1 MNETEKFEIWLKNT
15 TSEKRKSDSTA
26 YNYSRAIKRIEQH
39 YMEKTSDNINLFT
52 TPIDKAEKLLQ
63 KYSINGEY
71 SEFGKYGNGTIRN
84 AFSALIRYRKDSPM
98 IELGNDYQN
107 DVEDFPNFHYEND
120 LQETILFQI
129 NELFPDYK
137 VFGENSEE
145 GIKYRIEG
153 KEIDILL
160 ESNDGTSL
168 LIIELKA
175 GKANEKVFG
184 QIAMYYG
191 LVKNKFPNKNI
202 RGLIIAQEIAGELL
216 YAGGLSEKISFMTY
230 SLQVKLLSIKK

>member
-1 MNETEKFEIWLKNT
+1 MNETEKFEIWLKTT
-15 TSEKRKSDSTA
+15 TSEKKKTNSTA

-39 YMEKTSDNINLFT
+39 YKETTGENIYLFL
-52 TPIDKAEKLLQ
+52 TPIEVAEKLLQ
-63 KYSINGEY
+63 KYSLNGEY

-84 AFSALIRYRKDSPM
+84 ALSALIRYRKISPKIEFDNDS
-98 IELGNDYQN
+98 QN
-107 DVEDFPNFHYEND
+107 DFEELPNFHYEND

-129 NELFPDYK
+129 NELFPDYMI
-137 VFGENSEE
+137 FGDTSEE
-145 GIKYRIEG
+145 GVKYRIEG

-160 ESNDGTSL
+160 ESIDGTSL

-191 LVKNKFPNKNI
+191 LVKKKYPTKNI
-202 RGLIIAQEIAGELL
+202 RGLIIAQEIADELL

-230 SLQVKLLSIKK
+230 SLQVKLLQIN

>member
-1 MNETEKFEIWLKNT
+1 MNETEKFEIWLKTT
-15 TSEKRKSDSTA
+15 TSEKRKTDSTA

-39 YMEKTSDNINLFT
+39 YKETTGENIYLFH
-52 TPIDKAEKLLQ
+52 TPIELAEKLLQ
-63 KYSINGEY
+63 KYSLNGEY

-84 AFSALIRYRKDSPM
+84 ALSALIRYRKISPN
-98 IELGNDYQN
+98 IEIDTDFQSE
-107 DVEDFPNFHYEND
+107 VEEFPNFHYEND

-137 VFGENSEE
+137 IFGDNSEE
-145 GIKYRIEG
+145 GVKYRIEG

-160 ESNDGTSL
+160 ESLDGESL

-175 GKANEKVFG
+175 SKANEKVFG

-191 LVKNKFPNKNI
+191 LIKKKYPAKNI
-202 RGLIIAQEIAGELL
+202 RGLIIAQEIADELL

-230 SLQVKLLSIKK
+230 SLQVKLLKIY